1 MTPSHSVLV
10 LGAGPAGLA
19 AAFRLSQQHYQ
30 VTLLEERDRL
40 GGGLVSPGTDH
51 SLMDAIPPIIFGHQT
66 ATLQLFK
73 DLGTLRHAQFRSP
86 GHIEFRTRDHGA
98 KRLRNLWLPAPFH
111 SILGLAASRG
121 LTLRDLW
128 RALVFLEQTWEED
141 PALPLDLDSRR
152 ADQWL
157 TDIRQ
162 SEEAQ
167 VNVWAPLSRFLL
179 SSELSSA
186 SAGLL
191 VEMLRRSF
199 LTTRSNS
206 RIGIPDRDWFS
217 LFVKPV
223 AEQYKKRQV
232 TLHTGALFD
241 QIQVKGKRVTGVRL
255 KDRRVL
261 TADWYIAAVPP
272 RRLSDLLPESVVTHY
287 ATFHQ
292 LGTLSDAVG
301 LTVHLWLTVPS
312 ETPRLALLVGHT
324 FHWLVIRRAPG
335 SDNEALVSLVATG
348 RADLMHHADHAL
360 AEFALTDVKT
370 AIPELSQTSL
380 VKAQVIKR
388 ERACL
393 IARPGATAYRPV
405 TESPF
410 PNLLLA
416 GGWTDTG
423 LPDSVEGAVLSADR
437 CAQVIAARTA
447 ESGRSQRTA

>member
-1 MTPSHSVLV
+1 MTRPPSVLV

-19 AAFRLSQQHYQ
+19 AAFRLSQQDHS

-40 GGGLVSPGTDH
+40 GGGLVAPGEDG
-51 SLMDAIPPIIFGHQT
+51 SLVDAIPPVIFGHQT

-73 DLGTLRHAQFRSP
+73 DLGTLKHAQFRTP
-86 GHIEFRTRDHGA
+86 GQIEFRTRDHGA

-128 RALVFLEQTWEED
+128 RALVFLERTWEED
-141 PALPLDLDSRR
+141 PGLPLDLDSRR

-157 TDIRQ
+157 TDIQQ

-199 LTTRSNS
+199 LTTRANS
-206 RIGIPDRDWFS
+206 RVGIPDRDWSS
-217 LFVKPV
+217 LLIKPV
-223 AEQYKKRQV
+223 AEQYRKQQV
-232 TLHTGALFD
+232 ILHTGALFD

-255 KDRRVL
+255 KDRRLL
-261 TADWYIAAVPP
+261 TADWYVAAVPP
-272 RRLSDLLPESVVTHY
+272 RRLSDLLSESVVTHY

-292 LGTLSDAVG
+292 LGKLADAVG
-301 LTVHLWLTVPS
+301 LTVHLWLEAPS
-312 ETPRLALLVGHT
+312 DQPRLALLVGHT

-335 SDNEALVSLVATG
+335 SDKEALVSLVATG
-348 RADLMHHADHAL
+348 RADLMHHSDQAL
-360 AEFALTDVKT
+360 ADFAWTDVKT
-370 AIPELSQTSL
+370 ALPELSQARL

-393 IARPGATAYRPV
+393 MARPGASAYRPV

-410 PNLLLA
+410 SNLLLA

-423 LPDSVEGAVLSADR
+423 LPDSVDGAILSADR
-437 CAQVIAARTA
+437 CAQVIAARIS
-447 ESGRSQRTA
+447 EGERSQRTA

>member
-1 MTPSHSVLV
+1 MTRPPSALV

-19 AAFRLSQQHYQ
+19 AAFRLSQQGHP
-30 VTLLEERDRL
+30 VTLLEQRDRL
-40 GGGLVSPGTDH
+40 GAGLVASGEDGH
-51 SLMDAIPPIIFGHQT
+51 LVDAIPPVIFGHQT
-66 ATLQLFK
+66 ATLQILK
-73 DLGTLRHAQFRSP
+73 DLGTLKHARFRSP
-86 GHIEFRTRDHGA
+86 GQIEFRTRDRGI

-128 RALVFLEQTWEED
+128 RALMFLERTWEED
-141 PALPLDLDSRR
+141 PGLPLDLDSRR

-179 SSELSSA
+179 SSELPSA

-199 LTTRSNS
+199 LSTRANS
-206 RIGIPDRDWFS
+206 RIGIPDRDWAS
-217 LFVKPV
+217 LLIKPIS
-223 AEQYKKRQV
+223 EQFKKRQV
-232 TLHTGALFD
+232 MLQTGAQFD
-241 QIQVKGKRVTGVRL
+241 QIQVRGQRVTGVRL

-261 TADWYIAAVPP
+261 TADWYVAAVQPQ
-272 RRLSDLLPESVVTHY
+272 RLSDLLPEGVVTHY

-292 LGTLSDAVG
+292 LGKLADAVG
-301 LTVHLWLTVPS
+301 LTVHLWLEAPA
-312 ETPRLALLVGHT
+312 ETSRLALLVGHT
-324 FHWLVIRRAPG
+324 FHWLVIRQAPG
-335 SDNEALVSLVATG
+335 SEKDALLSLVATG
-348 RADLMHHADHAL
+348 RADLMHHSDQAL
-360 AEFALTDVKT
+360 TEFAWTDIRT
-370 AIPELSQTSL
+370 ALPELSQARL

-393 IARPGATAYRPV
+393 MARPGATAYRPV

-410 PNLLLA
+410 SNLLLA

-423 LPDSVEGAVLSADR
+423 LPDSVESAILSADR
-437 CAQVIAARTA
+437 CAQVMAKRAA
-447 ESGRSQRTA
+447 ESERGQRTA